1 LTAAQFRPNSR
12 YELPPR
18 SRSTVAA
25 AIRGHVIHDI
35 RRLEAFS
42 GWVGSA
48 KLLKHLIHHTVAAA
62 ILLTV
67 LSGNA
72 GAQNRGDVYTIA
84 KYPVDASGI
93 NAVAAKREA
102 TAQGR
107 KSAFRSLLKRL
118 VPATSYGLVEQLAK
132 LNPEPLVGAMRV
144 RSEQNSPTQYIASLD
159 FSFDR
164 AAVRA
169 LLNQHGVPYIDF
181 AAPPSSL
188 LLLYTAPA
196 AGGGAEMKAN
206 KGYASWR
213 SVWRDL
219 DLANSVAP
227 TLLVPQPPD
236 LTKESIKSLLAADA
250 QTLSALGSRFNTA
263 QLIVAEAHP
272 VPASKELQITLAGQ
286 DAVGRFAVTTR
297 YRLDDDD
304 FTYSLELAAVIV
316 QGVLESRWKTQQS
329 GGQTAGADGA
339 SNTINVL
346 AEFSNLGQWQ
356 RQQQVLANTPGVR
369 NMQIGSLSGRSASVA
384 LSFPG
389 GGEALQT
396 ALGRQGLVLENIN
409 GFWVLR

>member
-1 LTAAQFRPNSR
+1 
-12 YELPPR
+12 
-18 SRSTVAA
+18 
-25 AIRGHVIHDI
+25 
-35 RRLEAFS
+35 
-42 GWVGSA
+42 
-48 KLLKHLIHHTVAAA
+48 LKHLIRHTVAVA
-62 ILLTV
+62 ILLTA
-67 LSGNA
+67 LSGSA
-72 GAQNRGDVYTIA
+72 GAQKGGDVYTIA

-107 KSAFRSLLKRL
+107 QSAFRSLLKRL
-118 VPATSYGLVEQLAK
+118 VPASSYGMVEQLKK

-159 FSFDR
+159 FSFSQ

-169 LLNQHGVPYIDF
+169 LLNQHGVPYIDY
-181 AAPPSSL
+181 AAAPSSL

-196 AGGGAEMKAN
+196 SGGGAEMKA
-206 KGYASWR
+206 KQGAASWR
-213 SVWRDL
+213 GVWRDL
-219 DLANSVAP
+219 DLANSIAP

-236 LTKESIKSLLAADA
+236 LTSDSTKALLAADA
-250 QTLSALGSRFNTA
+250 QTLAVLGSRFSTN
-263 QLIVAEAHP
+263 QLIVAEARP
-272 VPASKELQITLAGQ
+272 IPASKELQVTLAGQ

-297 YRLDDDD
+297 YRLDDED
-304 FTYSLELAAVIV
+304 FTYSLELAAVIA
-316 QGVLESRWKTQQS
+316 QGVLESRWKTQQHR
-329 GGQTAGADGA
+329 GQTAGTGGT
-339 SNTINVL
+339 SNAIKVL

-409 GFWVLR
+409 GFWILR